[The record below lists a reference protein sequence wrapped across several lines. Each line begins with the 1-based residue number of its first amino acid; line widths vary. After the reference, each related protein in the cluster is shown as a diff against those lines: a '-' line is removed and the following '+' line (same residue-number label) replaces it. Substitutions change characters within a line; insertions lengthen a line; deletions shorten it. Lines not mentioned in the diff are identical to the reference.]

1 MTIKE
6 IGKLLERVHKDID
19 IFDFN
24 GKNVPRIILDDRK
37 FDDIMS
43 KIQGKPISVNTNL
56 NILQD
61 GLGHVFVEFTLDFS
75 HGDIHEEFLIYANE
89 FLEFFESLA
98 NTTMFALSPPNY
110 SEVNQDKIFMVQ
122 LPKPEKAIEA
132 LDIIKNGL
140 RENKMIA
147 AAGADRLQEGMRR
160 AFGKA
165 VSLAARVKRG
175 QCIMEMQVK
184 KEHLEAAKK
193 ALKSACVKLPGTPTI
208 RVIPLN

>member
-1 MTIKE
+1 M
-6 IGKLLERVHKDID
+6 LERVHKDID

-24 GKNVPRIILDDRK
+24 GKNVPRIILSDRR
-37 FDDIMS
+37 FDEILS
-43 KIQGKPISVNTNL
+43 KIQGKPISVRTNL

-61 GLGHVFVEFTLDFS
+61 GLGHVFVEITLDFS

-89 FLEFFESLA
+89 FLDFFESLA

-140 RENKMIA
+140 I
-147 AAGADRLQEGMRR
+147 
-160 AFGKA
+160 
-165 VSLAARVKRG
+165 
-175 QCIMEMQVK
+175 K
-184 KEHLEAAKK
+184 K
-193 ALKSACVKLPGTPTI
+193 
-208 RVIPLN
+208 